1 MVISR
6 TIDEELSN
14 ALGRNLI
21 SQGAAQD
28 NITFILCHPELL
40 DKLDYWQDL
49 NEDLILEE
57 GQLRQVLEECYLQGI
72 KYEKY
77 SFTPSNY
84 TVRVELNAPVAKEK
98 LTDWRII
105 RE

>member
-1 MVISR
+1 MTICR
-6 TIDEELSN
+6 QIDEELSN

-21 SQGAAQD
+21 LQGVAQD

-57 GQLRQVLEECYLQGI
+57 GQLRQILEECYLQGI
-72 KYEKY
+72 EYEK
-77 SFTPSNY
+77 FNVTPSNY
-84 TVRVELNAPVAKEK
+84 SIRVETSVPIPEQYLH
-98 LTDWRII
+98 DWRII
-105 RE
+105 R